1 MALIRAVPDAA
12 SAACA
17 PEQAIPGFALALA
30 SVHERVRILEVAGW
44 RGISKRLDAMGLR
57 PGSEFTV
64 LQREGPGGMVIQ
76 LGSSR
81 LALGLGMLHRIRVCR
96 A

>member
-1 MALIRAVPDAA
+1 MALFRAVPDAA
-12 SAACA
+12 GPAGA
-17 PEQAIPGFALALA
+17 PQQPSPGFALALA
-30 SVHERVRILEVAGW
+30 SVDERVRILEVAGG

-64 LQREGPGGMVIQ
+64 LQREGPGGMLIQ

-81 LALGLGMLHRIRVCR
+81 LALGVGMLHRIRVCR
-96 A
+96 V